1 MKRTTAKIIGTSCV
15 VATLAT
21 SLWLTPKIALRNDI
35 SNTRANVTNNQ
46 EYIEELN
53 RIEDDLDVV
62 FENKELL
69 EHLKKLRTELT
80 IRDLR
85 NIKKVDIPN
94 TLTDTNLSDLKYLI
108 NLETLHIKDNEID
121 LSDIKYNS
129 KLTNLSLS
137 GCKVKNNEDIP
148 NSVKYLSLINSY
160 VEDNKF
166 VVPYDTTNLSFSNT
180 TVSNVV
186 FKNPTNPNIF
196 YFSGNTIF
204 DLENIKDCS
213 NINSL
218 TLIECP
224 NIKNGSVLSNFKDI
238 EHLTIDDYSPI
249 WLTFDTFKTLNNLEE
264 EQKEQLKKEIR
275 TLDKIAKSLVPFE
288 MEDYEKVNKIVRNVM
303 SRVTYDKNVL
313 EKIEGYEALIS
324 MYEKQP
330 IYHVLNGEDGICT
343 NYACLFTALANRVG
357 LENYLQQNDLHSWN
371 LVKEDNKDT
380 YSSYDTVELDKNIS
394 VLKDE
399 QGNPIINE
407 ERNSLYY
414 LKHYE
419 EDRLYYYDFDYEK
432 INSDN
437 YEAPI
442 ELRETT
448 DKDFTLGY
456 INPNTIDR
464 KNAKELA
471 RIKTILIEVLI
482 LEAIALF
489 LKATETIKELK
500 EDIKEFKTKKFN

>member
-1 MKRTTAKIIGTSCV
+1 MKETTAKIIGTSCV
-15 VATLAT
+15 VAALAT
-21 SLWLTPKIALRNDI
+21 SLWITPKIALRNDI
-35 SNTRANVTNNQ
+35 SNTRANITNNQ

-53 RIEDDLDVV
+53 SIEDDLDVV

-69 EHLKKLRTELT
+69 EHLKKLSTELT

-85 NIKKVDIPN
+85 NIKKVDIPH

-137 GCKVKNNEDIP
+137 GCHIKNNEDIP
-148 NSVKYLSLINSY
+148 NSIKYLSLINTY

-166 VVPYDTTNLSFSNT
+166 VVPYDTINLSFSNT

-186 FKNPTNPNIF
+186 FKNPTNLNLF

-204 DLENIKDCS
+204 DLDNIKDCT

-238 EHLTIDDYSPI
+238 EYLTIDDYSPI
-249 WLTFDTFKTLNNLEE
+249 WLTFDTFKNLNNLDE
-264 EQKEQLKKEIR
+264 EQSEQLKKEIR
-275 TLDKIAKSLVPFE
+275 ALDKIAKSLVPFE
-288 MEDYEKVNKIVRNVM
+288 MDDYEKVNKIVKNVM
-303 SRVTYDKNVL
+303 SRIEYDKNVL
-313 EKIEGYEALIS
+313 EKVDGYESLIS
-324 MYEKQP
+324 LYEKEP
-330 IYHVLNGEDGICT
+330 IYHVLNSEDGICI
-343 NYACLFTALANRVG
+343 NYACLFTAIANRVG
-357 LENYLQQNDLHSWN
+357 LDNYLQQNELHAWN
-371 LVKEDNKDT
+371 LVKEQNEDT

-399 QGNPIINE
+399 SGKPVINE
-407 ERNSLYY
+407 EKNSLYY
-414 LKHYE
+414 LKYNE

-432 INSDN
+432 IDSEN

-442 ELRETT
+442 ELREKT
-448 DKDFTLGY
+448 DKEYTLGY
-456 INPNTIDR
+456 INPNTIER
-464 KNAKELA
+464 TNARELV
-471 RIKTILIEVLI
+471 RIKTIIIELLV
-482 LEAIALF
+482 LEALALF
-489 LKATETIKELK
+489 LKMTSIVKEVKKEIKEKIKELK
-500 EDIKEFKTKKFN
+500 